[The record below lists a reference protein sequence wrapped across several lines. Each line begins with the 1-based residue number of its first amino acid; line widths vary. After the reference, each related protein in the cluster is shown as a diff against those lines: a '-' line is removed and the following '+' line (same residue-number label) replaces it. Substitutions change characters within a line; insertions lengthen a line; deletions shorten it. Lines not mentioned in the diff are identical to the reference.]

1 MSNAYWY
8 TRIKTCAQQ
17 HTAVMSIMR
26 LATNCQVV
34 VSTQVFMNPASFTL
48 LSTWLSDETQ
58 ATTLQMTA

>member
-8 TRIKTCAQQ
+8 TQIKTCAQQ

-34 VSTQVFMNPASFTL
+34 VSTQVFMNAASLYTPQYMAFR
-48 LSTWLSDETQ
+48 
-58 ATTLQMTA
+58 